1 MPKKKSEK
9 ILIVGDDPQLISA
22 AVKRTTIGKQRPIK
36 VSSCEE
42 AIEVASK
49 HPSYFDLLFTDISNY
64 EVNNENFTKQ
74 FTQLS
79 PKTRV
84 VYLIL

>member
-9 ILIVGDDPQLISA
+9 ILIVGDNPQIFCA
-22 AVKRTTIGKQRPIK
+22 AVKRTTVGKQKPIK

-42 AIEVASK
+42 AIKVASR

-64 EVNNENFTKQ
+64 KVNNEDFAKQ
-74 FTQLS
+74 FNQLT